1 MAILRK
7 SLFMAYYLQVMT
19 ALFIDRWDAYI
30 GFASRKGGYGDKR
43 PS

>member
-7 SLFMAYYLQVMT
+7 SLFMAHYLQVMT
-19 ALFIDRWDAYI
+19 ALFIARWDAYI